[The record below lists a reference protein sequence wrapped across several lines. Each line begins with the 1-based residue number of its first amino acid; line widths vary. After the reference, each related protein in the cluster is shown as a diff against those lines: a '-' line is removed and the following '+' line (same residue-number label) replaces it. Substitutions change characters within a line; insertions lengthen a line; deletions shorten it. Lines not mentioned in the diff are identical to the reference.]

1 MKSKRFQN
9 LQNMTF
15 SNHLS
20 MKKNYYTRFTLLG
33 VLLLLTIGFTPRLQ
47 AQGTSTKV
55 RLNSAKYF
63 NPCRIAISQLRF
75 NKKKQEIQRAQKG
88 RKLSVA
94 QRVARNNCLK
104 SRQVKEIAQLFF
116 KDQNRFEFAKTAYL
130 KTVDRRNYK
139 MVLTT
144 FFDRNY
150 RNRLKNYMAKVDR
163 NQGNTGNNGTR
174 KNKNGKKRW
183 RAISTSEF
191 NQILRSVK
199 NQSYEAKRF
208 PTAKRLMKAKKK
220 RLTVAQVRTIAK
232 NFSYESTQLSF
243 VKFAY
248 DYALRPRNYHKLVT
262 LFSTDPRRRDFLR
275 FYRGKWHKV
284 PVEKGNGQLV
294 SQQVYGQVANS
305 IRRKKFGSEK
315 LTAARK
321 NFRTKARNKKFTI
334 NQIRFMARLFDAD
347 RMTFLKFAYDY
358 AYRPQNYNK
367 LVSLFKFSSDRDDL
381 KRFIKSRK

>member
-1 MKSKRFQN
+1 
-9 LQNMTF
+9 
-15 SNHLS
+15 

-33 VLLLLTIGFTPRLQ
+33 ALFLLSIGFTPRLQ
-47 AQGTSTKV
+47 AQGTSTKLK
-55 RLNSAKYF
+55 LNSAKYF
-63 NPCRIAISQLRF
+63 DPCRTAISQLRF

-139 MVLTT
+139 MVLVT
-144 FFDRNY
+144 FFDSNY
-150 RNRLKNYMAKVDR
+150 RNRLKSYMAKVDR
-163 NQGNTGNNGTR
+163 NQGNTGSGGTSKNNNGR
-174 KNKNGKKRW
+174 KSGGLV
-183 RAISTSEF
+183 SSGEF
-191 NQILRSVK
+191 RQILQKVK
-199 NQSYEAKRF
+199 NQNYEASRF
-208 PTAKRLMKAKKK
+208 PTAKKLLRAKGKK
-220 RLTVAQVRTIAK
+220 LTVAQVRTLAK
-232 NFSYESTQLSF
+232 NFSYESTQL
-243 VKFAY
+243 KFLKFTYTYAY
-248 DYALRPRNYHKLVT
+248 RPNNYYKLTNVLSTAPKRNDFK
-262 LFSTDPRRRDFLR
+262 RFLR
-275 FYRGKWHKV
+275 GKGHKT
-284 PVEKGNGQLV
+284 PIEKGNGQLV
-294 SQQVYGQVANS
+294 SESVYGQVANS

-347 RMTFLKFAYDY
+347 VDRMTFLKFAYDY

-381 KRFIKSRK
+381 KRFIKKRRR